1 MSQQTKIAVTT
12 TVQAPLAKAW
22 DCYTNP
28 AHIVNWNFASADWHC
43 PSAENDMRQGGT
55 YKARME
61 AKDGSFGF
69 DFEAVYSEV
78 NEGKDFTY
86 AFGGREAKVSFDES
100 DGKTKVVVNFDPE
113 DQNPLEMQR
122 AGWQAI
128 LDNFGRYT
136 EQQ

>member
-1 MSQQTKIAVTT
+1 
-12 TVQAPLAKAW
+12 
-22 DCYTNP
+22 
-28 AHIVNWNFASADWHC
+28 
-43 PSAENDMRQGGT
+43 MRQGGT

-69 DFEAVYSEV
+69 DFEAVYSEI

-100 DGKTKVVVNFDPE
+100 NGKTKVVVSFDPE

-128 LDNFGRYT
+128 LDNYGRYT